1 MLYNELMIKNSSKQ
15 TGSARLVIITVIVL
29 VILGALGFVFWN
41 NFIYKAP
48 ASKSNPA
55 VVTKKEE
62 TQAQP
67 FSIKEYGVQFMIP
80 SALKDTTI
88 KYESRQIGEA
98 SFLAFTTQRA
108 INLGGDCSKGYPFG
122 DLVMLSRDNQA
133 KTNEYQV
140 YTSEK
145 VNGYYYHIGTVETSG
160 LTPKSTCP
168 ANEQAKADEDA
179 LVDALKDLTLQD

>member
-1 MLYNELMIKNSSKQ
+1 MLYNKLMIKDSSKQ
-15 TGSARLVIITVIVL
+15 SGSAHLTIIATIVL
-29 VILGALGFVFWN
+29 VILGVLGFVFWR

-48 ASKSNPA
+48 AAKINPV

-67 FSIKEYGVQFMIP
+67 FSIKEYGVQFIIP

-108 INLGGDCSKGYPFG
+108 VNLGGDCSRGYPFG
-122 DLVMLSRDNQA
+122 DLVTLSRDNQA
-133 KTNEYQV
+133 RSNEYQV

-145 VNGYYYHIGTVETSG
+145 VDGYYYHIGTVETSG

-168 ANEQAKADEDA
+168 TNEQAKADEDA
-179 LVDALKDLTLQD
+179 LVDALKGLVLQD

>member
-1 MLYNELMIKNSSKQ
+1 MIKYASRRS
-15 TGSARLVIITVIVL
+15 GSALLVIITAIVL
-29 VILGALGFVFWN
+29 IILCMLGFVFWQT
-41 NFIYKAP
+41 FIHKEPTAK
-48 ASKSNPA
+48 SKPI

-62 TQAQP
+62 TQAKP
-67 FSIKEYGVQFMIP
+67 FSIKDYGVQFIIP
-80 SALKDTTI
+80 SGLKDTTI

-108 INLGGDCSKGYPFG
+108 VNLGGDCAKGYPFG
-122 DLVMLSRDNQA
+122 DLVTLSRDSQA
-133 KTNEYQV
+133 NSNEYQV

-168 ANEQAKADEDA
+168 ATNEQAKADEDA
-179 LVDALKDLTLQD
+179 LVDALKGLTFQDK